1 MKKRLLLLRV
11 FFLILFAAAL
21 GILIVSVATGEAHT
35 AAAAGSA
42 VVPFLC
48 FLATFIPEVGKK
60 DRRRY
65 EKLAECF
72 MDRAFDG
79 CKKERKLFIRAVT
92 FWQQNKNAEAVSVLE
107 HLYNGTENAAIRARA
122 RFLAGRCHQEQKEY
136 AQAKQLYEEA
146 LSLDPTMAMAW
157 SNLATVRDVLGAEPE
172 EMIRCLE
179 TAVFYDPNY
188 EVAYGKLGMYYNML
202 HDFERSERALCTAIR
217 LNPRR
222 AVNYAN
228 YSWALISAGKLDEA
242 EEAYRQAIVRGYKD
256 ESLGQM
262 LADAKAAAK
271 EPEREERRIGFL

>member
-107 HLYNGTENAAIRARA
+107 RLYNGTENAAIRARA

-136 AQAKQLYEEA
+136 APAKQLYE
-146 LSLDPTMAMAW
+146 
-157 SNLATVRDVLGAEPE
+157 
-172 EMIRCLE
+172 
-179 TAVFYDPNY
+179 
-188 EVAYGKLGMYYNML
+188 
-202 HDFERSERALCTAIR
+202 
-217 LNPRR
+217 
-222 AVNYAN
+222 
-228 YSWALISAGKLDEA
+228 
-242 EEAYRQAIVRGYKD
+242 
-256 ESLGQM
+256 
-262 LADAKAAAK
+262 
-271 EPEREERRIGFL
+271 

>member
-1 MKKRLLLLRV
+1 MKKRLLLIRV
-11 FFLILFAAAL
+11 FFLILFAAML
-21 GILIVSVATGEAHT
+21 GLLIVSIASGEPHT
-35 AAAAGSA
+35 AAAAEGVA
-42 VVPFLC
+42 VPFLC

-60 DRRRY
+60 DRKRY
-65 EKLAECF
+65 EKIAEGF
-72 MDRAFDG
+72 MDHAFDG
-79 CKKERKLFIRAVT
+79 CKKERKLFVRAVA
-92 FWQQNKNAEAVSVLE
+92 FWQQNKNAEAVSALE
-107 HLYNGTENAAIRARA
+107 RLYNGTENTAIRARA
-122 RFLAGRCHQEQKEY
+122 RFFAGRCHQEQKEY

-157 SNLATVRDVLGAEPE
+157 SNLATVCDVLGAEPE

-202 HDFERSERALCTAIR
+202 HDFERSERAFCMSIR

-262 LADAKAAAK
+262 LADAKAAAQ
-271 EPEREERRIGFL
+271 EPEKEKRRIGFL

>member
-1 MKKRLLLLRV
+1 MKKRLLLIRI
-11 FFLILFAAAL
+11 FFLILFAAML
-21 GILIVSVATGEAHT
+21 GFLIYSIVSGEPHT
-35 AAAAGSA
+35 AAAAKGVA
-42 VVPFLC
+42 VPFLC

-60 DRRRY
+60 DRKQY
-65 EKLAECF
+65 EKIAESF
-72 MDRAFDG
+72 MDHAFDG
-79 CKKERKLFIRAVT
+79 CKKERKLFVRAVT
-92 FWQQNKNAEAVSVLE
+92 FWQQNKNAEAVSALE
-107 HLYNGTENAAIRARA
+107 RLYNGTENTAIRARA
-122 RFLAGRCHQEQKEY
+122 RFFAGRCHQEQKEY

-157 SNLATVRDVLGAEPE
+157 SNLATVCDVLGAKPE

-188 EVAYGKLGMYYNML
+188 EVAYGKLGMYYSML

-262 LADAKAAAK
+262 LADAKAAAQ
-271 EPEREERRIGFL
+271 EPEKEKRRIGFL